1 MAICGPKISNGMRL
15 TAVALSLCLVG
26 ALPVLAQDAGTDT
39 PPELRDFRL
48 DAPPPA
54 PTPEPVVPAPAP
66 LQEPTDT
73 PPLDAAPPARS
84 TQQRVNQTSRQPVQ
98 NAPVD
103 EPSAE
108 PMVEASPVIQTPPTG
123 TTESPAAPLP
133 ADAPPEP
140 SAATVFSAAQLGIA
154 ALLLL
159 IILSVGLLLW
169 RRRSQRPRAPDVI
182 KARPNP
188 APRVTPPA
196 LGPVGPPPPAAPAPS
211 QITMAFVPRN
221 ASVSVKSLMMK
232 GELQITNKGSYSTD
246 HLSLRAGLVSASKD
260 QKNAIDH
267 FFAQPQDM
275 SSSPIISVKPGEQIG
290 LNLELSIALDEMQTF
305 MVDGKSLLVPILV
318 ASLSDT
324 RGEVARITCMV
335 GREASPPQPKMGP
348 LRLDQGP
355 RSFDRLGQRP
365 LVS

>member
-1 MAICGPKISNGMRL
+1 MEIRGPKISNGMRM
-15 TAVALSLCLVG
+15 TAVALVMCVAG
-26 ALPVLAQDAGTDT
+26 GVPAFAQDAGTDT

-48 DAPPPA
+48 DPPPPA
-54 PTPEPVVPAPAP
+54 PTPESVVPAPAP

-73 PPLDAAPPARS
+73 PPLDAPPPARS
-84 TQQRVNQTSRQPVQ
+84 PQSRVNQTSRQPVQ

-108 PMVEASPVIQTPPTG
+108 PLVEASPVEQTIPTD
-123 TTESPAAPLP
+123 TNESPVAPLP
-133 ADAPPEP
+133 ADARPEP
-140 SAATVFSAAQLGIA
+140 SGVTGFSAAQLGIA
-154 ALLLL
+154 ALLSL
-159 IILSVGLLLW
+159 ITLSVALLLW
-169 RRRSQRPRAPDVI
+169 RRRRERPDAPEVT
-182 KARPNP
+182 KAWPKP
-188 APRVTPPA
+188 APRATPPVIE
-196 LGPVGPPPPAAPAPS
+196 PVRPKPPAAPAPS

-221 ASVSVKSLMMK
+221 ATVSVKSLTMK
-232 GELQITNKGSYSTD
+232 GELQIANKGSDLTD
-246 HLSLRAGLVSASKD
+246 HLSLRAGLVSASKG
-260 QKNAIDH
+260 QKSAIDH
-267 FFAQPQDM
+267 FFAQPQAM

-318 ASLSDT
+318 ASLSDNM
-324 RGEVARITCMV
+324 GEVARITCMV

-355 RSFDRLGQRP
+355 RNFGRLGQRP

>member
-1 MAICGPKISNGMRL
+1 MTICGPKIANGMRL
-15 TAVALSLCLVG
+15 TAVALSLCVAG
-26 ALPVLAQDAGTDT
+26 ALPVHAQDAGTNT

-48 DAPPPA
+48 DPPPPA
-54 PTPEPVVPAPAP
+54 PTPEPVVPPPAP
-66 LQEPTDT
+66 RQEPTDT
-73 PPLDAAPPARS
+73 PPTAAPRPARS
-84 TQQRVNQTSRQPVQ
+84 TPPRVNQTSPQPVQ

-103 EPSAE
+103 ERSVE
-108 PMVEASPVIQTPPTG
+108 PVVEASPVVPTPPTD

-140 SAATVFSAAQLGIA
+140 SAATGFNAAQLSIA
-154 ALLLL
+154 ALLSL

-169 RRRSQRPRAPDVI
+169 RRRRRHPDAPEAI
-182 KARPNP
+182 KARPNLD
-188 APRVTPPA
+188 PRATPPA
-196 LGPVGPPPPAAPAPS
+196 TEPVRPKPPAAPAPS

-232 GELQITNKGSYSTD
+232 GELQITNKGSDSVD

-267 FFAQPQDM
+267 FFAQPQAM

-335 GREASPPQPKMGP
+335 GREATPPQPKMRP